1 MYEENYYFLLAIQNE
16 RYIRNLPQLQQKKG
30 LLLYQ

>member
-1 MYEENYYFLLAIQNE
+1 MYEENYFLLAIQNE
-16 RYIRNLPQLQQKKG
+16 RYVRNQPQLQQKQG